1 MTCGTPH
8 RWLAPSGTYSAPA
21 RKAVSCAAVTLSPP
35 EPSLEPVSSMETKS
49 PTTAN
54 AATRAQERQLG
65 FRVIV
70 AYKFIK
76 AAIMLAVAIWLTV
89 KPASAYHVVERVA
102 RDLADGGAAFGRLG
116 RWIQENLSTT
126 FMVRGTML
134 AWLDSLT
141 SAIEGTLL
149 VSGKP
154 WAHWIVIIGLAA
166 LLPFEILSIEHRAG
180 IGKFLVLGANVIIVV
195 YLARGEIRK
204 AQHRR

>member
-1 MTCGTPH
+1 
-8 RWLAPSGTYSAPA
+8 
-21 RKAVSCAAVTLSPP
+21 
-35 EPSLEPVSSMETKS
+35 MESKS
-49 PTTAN
+49 PTATNAAN

-70 AYKFIK
+70 AYKFTK
-76 AAIMLAVAIWLTV
+76 AAIMLAVAIWLTAR
-89 KPASAYHVVERVA
+89 PTSAYHVLERLA

-116 RWIQENLSTT
+116 RWIQAHLSTT

-134 AWLDSLT
+134 AWLDSLS
-141 SAIEGTLL
+141 SALEGGLL

-166 LLPFEILSIEHRAG
+166 LLPFEILSIEHRPG
-180 IGKFLVLGANVIIVV
+180 IGKFLVLAANVLIVI

-204 AQHRR
+204 ARARH